1 MIRLFI
7 ALGLPDDIRDRLAG
21 LAGGLPGARWVEP
34 HNLHLTLRFIG
45 ETEEGR
51 LADLDEQLAGIE
63 TPPFALTM
71 DGLGHFGTGKR
82 LHALWA
88 GVERSE
94 ALAHL
99 QAKIESA
106 VVRAGFPPETRKFTP
121 HVTLAR
127 LKDASPE
134 RLMRYLASNGLF
146 RSRGFPVTGFALYES
161 HLGRHGPDYAVIADY
176 PL

>member
-7 ALGLPDDIRDRLAG
+7 ALGLPDDIRDRLTG

-51 LADLDEQLAGIE
+51 LADLDQQLAGLE
-63 TPPFALTM
+63 APPFELTL
-71 DGLGHFGTGKR
+71 DGMGHFGAGKR

-94 ALAHL
+94 ALGHL

-134 RLMRYLASNGLF
+134 RLMRYLSSNGLF

>member
-45 ETEEGR
+45 ETDEGR
-51 LADLDEQLAGIE
+51 MADLDAELAE
-63 TPPFALTM
+63 VRAPPFELTL
-71 DGLGHFGTGKR
+71 DGAGQFGGGRKI
-82 LHALWA
+82 HSLWIGA
-88 GVERSE
+88 ERSE
-94 ALAHL
+94 ALNHL

-106 VVRAGFPPETRKFTP
+106 VVRAGFAPETRKFTP